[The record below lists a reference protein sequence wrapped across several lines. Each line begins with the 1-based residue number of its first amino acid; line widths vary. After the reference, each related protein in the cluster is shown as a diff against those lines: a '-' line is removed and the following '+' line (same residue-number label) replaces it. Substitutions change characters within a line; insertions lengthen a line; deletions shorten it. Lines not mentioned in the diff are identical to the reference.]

1 METITIND
9 ALRQIKY
16 TQKPGEMRLLI
27 AKQQLTLRYAQ
38 NSRIIECE
46 TDGERMKNC
55 NYTAAHR
62 MLKELSLNESFKIKL
77 LHPQAKQWR
86 KIPLDDEELYDWIDN
101 LLANFL
107 GDTQALGYT
116 YLQEALFDLCKKHIS
131 GRAVSVERVLK
142 RIAKSRGI
150 LVGSVE
156 ATVRSAAYP
165 HYSNAYDRLEPEY
178 QQHFTEEWCSSPIFV
193 RQFSHYVL
201 DCICKFSYT

>member
-77 LHPQAKQWR
+77 LHPQAKQ
-86 KIPLDDEELYDWIDN
+86 
-101 LLANFL
+101 
-107 GDTQALGYT
+107 
-116 YLQEALFDLCKKHIS
+116 
-131 GRAVSVERVLK
+131 
-142 RIAKSRGI
+142 
-150 LVGSVE
+150 
-156 ATVRSAAYP
+156 
-165 HYSNAYDRLEPEY
+165 
-178 QQHFTEEWCSSPIFV
+178 
-193 RQFSHYVL
+193 
-201 DCICKFSYT
+201 